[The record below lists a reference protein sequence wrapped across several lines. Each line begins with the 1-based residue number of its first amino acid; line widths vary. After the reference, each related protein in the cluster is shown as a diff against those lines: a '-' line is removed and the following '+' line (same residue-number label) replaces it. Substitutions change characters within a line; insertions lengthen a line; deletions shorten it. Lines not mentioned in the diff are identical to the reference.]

1 LFHTNQPL
9 DLEQQPRYSE
19 ITMIK
24 QLTILTLAASVL
36 ATTPLGA
43 IAVDR
48 SNATLSTSGTERTL
62 VLPASADQAPVIA
75 LGSGIDPETGA
86 VVEGYAIIHYK
97 KANSHKPQHSGGGG
111 GTTCYGYLASGAKWK
126 TVEPW
131 VVNSVNND
139 GLAGDFVFAS
149 LASDIAK
156 WEDAA
161 DGTVGNTSGVDVLGG
176 GSSTLDTLVADQ
188 SSPDGVNEVY
198 FADVSSSGAI
208 AVTIVWGVFSGPP
221 FGRYLVEWDQIY
233 DDVDYDWSS
242 AGETGKMDFENIATH
257 ELGHSVGM
265 SDLYTTSCSEET
277 MYGYGANGETKKQ
290 DLNGGDIAGMNKLY

>member
-1 LFHTNQPL
+1 MI
-9 DLEQQPRYSE
+9 QQF
-19 ITMIK
+19 TA
-24 QLTILTLAASVL
+24 LTLAISVL
-36 ATTPLGA
+36 TITPLGVF
-43 IAVDR
+43 AVDR

-75 LGSGIDPETGA
+75 LGSEPDPEPGA

-97 KANSHKPQHSGGGG
+97 KPNSHKPQHSGGGG
-111 GTTCYGYLASGAKWK
+111 TTCYGYFASGAKWK

-131 VVNSVNND
+131 VVNPVNNG
-139 GLAGDFVFAS
+139 GLAGDFVSAN
-149 LASDIAK
+149 LGADIAK
-156 WEDAA
+156 WEDAT
-161 DGTVGNTSGVDVLGG
+161 DGTIGNAAGVDVLGE
-176 GSSTLDTLVADQ
+176 GSSTVDTLVADQ

-198 FADVSSSGAI
+198 FADVSSPGAI

-242 AGETGKMDFENIATH
+242 AGEAGKMDFENIATH

-277 MYGYGANGETKKQ
+277 MYGYGANGEIKKR
-290 DLNGGDIAGMNKLY
+290 DLNAGDIAGVNKLY